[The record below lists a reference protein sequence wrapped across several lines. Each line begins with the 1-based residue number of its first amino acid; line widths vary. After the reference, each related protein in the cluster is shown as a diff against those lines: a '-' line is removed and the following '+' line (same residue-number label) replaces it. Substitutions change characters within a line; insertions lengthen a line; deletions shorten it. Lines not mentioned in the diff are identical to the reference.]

1 MLRPLQSVG
10 KRTLLRKLKNQLIN
24 FFVYLLLS
32 PAYSAVMKTSL
43 LIASAC
49 LLALLSTIGAALPY
63 PILPPLFAA
72 GAPNGLNTFL
82 GLPPKLLFG
91 LALTINP
98 LGLLIGSALLGP
110 MSDRY
115 GRRPVLLIA
124 AVGAAIGHAVT
135 AAALLLEN
143 YPLFIIARF
152 ATGLLEGSGSVAR
165 ALLADRLEG
174 DLRRKAL
181 SWLNG
186 AFYMGWLAGPLLAG
200 ATLQFGLTTPFWVA
214 VAALLLVA
222 ALVAAVL
229 PREPAS
235 NATSSWWQ
243 VARDRHALNLLREPD
258 LRSLFVITLAYTC
271 GVTGFY
277 EFYPLWLVEVPGYG
291 AQGIAWTTAA
301 MCAVMTI
308 TTIIAGRYHQTEPI
322 LRARLYAFG
331 VAATIALLAVSNAT
345 IGLACIILY
354 GIPHS
359 FYNAIVPNYCAERF
373 GGDHG
378 QGAVMGLI
386 STTFCLANIIM
397 ALVGAVLT
405 LIDTRLILLLGAI
418 LTAWSAWRMH
428 SWHHAMKHSAVEGAL
443 P

>member
-1 MLRPLQSVG
+1 MG
-10 KRTLLRKLKNQLIN
+10 G
-24 FFVYLLLS
+24 
-32 PAYSAVMKTSL
+32 AYSSGMKTPL
-43 LIASAC
+43 LIGAAC

-72 GAPNGLNTFL
+72 GAANGLNTFL
-82 GLPPKLLFG
+82 DLPPKLLFG

-115 GRRPVLLIA
+115 GRRPVLLVT
-124 AVGAAIGHAVT
+124 AVGAAVGHAVT
-135 AAALLLEN
+135 AYALVIES
-143 YPLFIIARF
+143 YPLFILARF

-165 ALLADRLEG
+165 ALLADRLDG

-200 ATLQFGLTTPFWVA
+200 ATLPFGVTTPFWVA
-214 VAALLLVA
+214 VAALLIVA
-222 ALVAAVL
+222 ALVAVTL
-229 PREPAS
+229 PREAAS
-235 NATSSWWQ
+235 GAATSWWQ

-258 LRSLFVITLAYTC
+258 LRSLFIVTLAYTS
-271 GVTGFY
+271 GVTAFY
-277 EFYPLWLVEVPGYG
+277 EFYPLWLVEVPGYS

-301 MCAVMTI
+301 MCAVMT
-308 TTIIAGRYHQTEPI
+308 TTTLFAGRAVPGEPL
-322 LRARLYAFG
+322 LRARRYAFV
-331 VAATIALLAVSNAT
+331 VAAVIALLAAGNAA
-345 IGLACIILY
+345 IGIACIVLY
-354 GIPHS
+354 GIPHAI
-359 FYNAIVPNYCAERF
+359 YNAIVPNWCAERF
-373 GGDHG
+373 GATHG

-397 ALVGAVLT
+397 ALAGAALT
-405 LIDTRLILLLGAI
+405 LIDTRLILLLGAA
-418 LTAWSAWRMH
+418 LTAWSAWRMQA
-428 SWHHAMKHSAVEGAL
+428 WHHSMHARVEGAL

>member
-1 MLRPLQSVG
+1 
-10 KRTLLRKLKNQLIN
+10 
-24 FFVYLLLS
+24 
-32 PAYSAVMKTSL
+32 MKTSL
-43 LIASAC
+43 LIFSAC

-63 PILPPLFAA
+63 PILPPLFAD
-72 GAPNGLNTFL
+72 GTINSLNTFL

-98 LGLLIGSALLGP
+98 VGLLIGSALLGP

-115 GRRPVLLIA
+115 GRRPVLLITS
-124 AVGAAIGHAVT
+124 VGAAIGHAVT
-135 AAALLLEN
+135 AAALLMES

-152 ATGLLEGSGSVAR
+152 VTGLLEGSGSVAR
-165 ALLADRLEG
+165 ALLADRLDGE
-174 DLRRKAL
+174 LRRKAL

-200 ATLQFGLTTPFWVA
+200 ATLQFGITTPFWVA

-222 ALVAAVL
+222 ALVAATL
-229 PREPAS
+229 PRETPS
-235 NATSSWWQ
+235 SATTSWWQ

-258 LRSLFVITLAYTC
+258 LRSLFIITLAYTC
-271 GVTGFY
+271 GVSGFY
-277 EFYPLWLVEVPGYG
+277 EFYPLWLVEVPGYS

-301 MCAVMTI
+301 MCAVMTA
-308 TTIIAGRYHQTEPI
+308 TTIVAGCPFQGEPL
-322 LRARLYAFG
+322 LRARIYAFA
-331 VAATIALLAVSNAT
+331 VAAIIAALAASNAT
-345 IGLACIILY
+345 IGILCIVLF
-354 GIPHS
+354 GVPHS

-373 GGDHG
+373 GGAHG

-405 LIDTRLILLLGAI
+405 LIDTRLILLLGAC
-418 LTAWSAWRMH
+418 LSAWSAWRMQA
-428 SWHHAMKHSAVEGAL
+428 WHRSMHAPVAGAL
-443 P
+443 R